1 MAAQIPNVSGELN
14 LFGLIIVDSIWV
26 TEKVEISDGL
36 VRPIFQPLLIMGI
49 SIKWRIYRDKK
60 NS

>member
-1 MAAQIPNVSGELN
+1 VAAQIPNVSGELN